1 MSYYLGLDAGGTKTY
16 AVIVDETGR
25 VAGREEAVWVITRR
39 TGPGQSRIS
48 GWRWTWPFK
57 MRSCKK

>member
-25 VAGREEAVWVITRR
+25 VAERGRSGSLSPCGQVP
-39 TGPGQSRIS
+39 PGRLEWSS
-48 GWRWTWPFK
+48 FVEPVPTVPA
-57 MRSCKK
+57 